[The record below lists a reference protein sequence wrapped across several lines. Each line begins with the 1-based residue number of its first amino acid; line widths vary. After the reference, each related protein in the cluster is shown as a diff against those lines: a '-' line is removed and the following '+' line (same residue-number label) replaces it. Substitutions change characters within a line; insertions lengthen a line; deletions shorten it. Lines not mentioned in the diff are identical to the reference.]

1 MTRTVARLS
10 ILYPSIINQ
19 LANSMVIRLKAFFSI
34 LKTTYK
40 EWTDD
45 KASRLAAALAYH
57 TAFSIAPL
65 LVIIIGIIGIVVN
78 ENTVR
83 ADIINNVRAELGVD
97 AAQLV
102 ESLIET
108 KSLSSGAG
116 IVSTIIGFGALLLGA
131 TGVFSNLQ
139 GALDTI
145 WNVDEIK
152 PSGGIKGMVKDKLLS
167 FGMLLIIGFL
177 LLVSLVLSTI
187 LSAVTGYVSG
197 LVPATQIILELISFS
212 MSVGIITLLFA
223 LIYKYLPHVDIEWRD
238 VFVGAAVT
246 SLLFTI
252 GKTLLSIYL
261 ARSSTASLYGAA
273 GAFVLIL
280 LWVYYSAQIILFGA
294 EFTQVFA
301 RQYGSKIVPEGYKH
315 EENETEQT
323 LIAPEIKPILDT
335 QSIEK
340 PPAGRMGFA
349 EIIFGVGVLILGLV
363 ASRWQGTEDNR
374 I

>member
-1 MTRTVARLS
+1 
-10 ILYPSIINQ
+10 
-19 LANSMVIRLKAFFSI
+19 MVIRLKAFFSI